1 MKTKV
6 ILLNAPK
13 LVGKDH
19 AADHI
24 VERIDHDLLSDG
36 DDIAFKMMF
45 KDPLYT
51 ITAAIYTV
59 PRGELIKD
67 ATDRVTKEVPMDKYR
82 GKSPRQA
89 LIHTSEEIIKPHFG
103 KTFFGDA
110 SVKIMKK
117 IMKNFEDDG
126 VGRPFFVFSDS
137 GFAEEAQPIIDYVG
151 VNNVLVVRI
160 YREGHTFDGDSRR
173 YLTKDDFIEAPEFL
187 DVHNDRTLE
196 AFENRMYTE
205 TLKFIKNP

>member
-19 AADHI
+19 AADYVI
-24 VERIDHDLLSDG
+24 DRIDEQGL
-36 DDIAFKMMF
+36 DDIGFKMMF

-59 PRGELIKD
+59 PREELIKD
-67 ATDRVTKEVPMDKYR
+67 ATDRTTKEVPMVKYR
-82 GKSPRQA
+82 GKSPREA

-110 SVKIMKK
+110 SVKVIDK
-117 IMKNFEDDG
+117 ILENFVQDG
-126 VGRPFFVFSDS
+126 VGQPFFIFSDS
-137 GFAEEAQPIIDYVG
+137 GFSEEAYPIIDYVG
-151 VNNVLVVRI
+151 VDNVLIIRI
-160 YREGHTFDGDSRR
+160 HRDGHTFEGDSRR
-173 YLTKDDFIEAPEFL
+173 YLMPDDVPDSVAFL
-187 DVHNDRTLE
+187 DVHNDRSLE
-196 AFENRMYTE
+196 DFEERMYTE
-205 TLKFIKNP
+205 VLQFIKNP